1 MPLPDSVNNT
11 LSEQRTRDQLTR
23 GLILFAASVRQA
35 TSGESLSKELAH
47 RVTESQADALR
58 FLALNDSVTIGELSV
73 GLGHTIS
80 GATKAVNRLEKNGWV
95 ERLHEPADHRTV
107 YVHLT
112 DEGKTLADQLLSQTE
127 ERLHRILTKLRP
139 ETLHLL
145 GHVIEDFLTDSI
157 DDKEVATKLC
167 VACGFEGGMHC
178 CESDVNCVVART
190 VQSIEI
196 PETLASR

>member
-1 MPLPDSVNNT
+1 MSSCKPLESALN
-11 LSEQRTRDQLTR
+11 EQRTRDQLTR

-35 TSGESLSKELAH
+35 TNGESLSKELAH

-58 FLALNDSVTIGELSV
+58 FLALNDSVTIGELSI

-95 ERLHEPADHRTV
+95 KRSHDPEDHRTV
-107 YVHLT
+107 YVLLT
-112 DEGKTLADQLLSQTE
+112 KDGKTLADQLLSQTE

-157 DDKEVATKLC
+157 DDKDVATKLC
-167 VACGFEGGMHC
+167 VACGFEGGIHC

-190 VQSIEI
+190 VQSIEV
-196 PETLASR
+196 PESLSTR

>member
-1 MPLPDSVNNT
+1 MSICNAEHSA

-35 TSGESLSKELAH
+35 TNGESLSKELAH

-58 FLALNDSVTIGELSV
+58 FLALNESVTTGELAI

-95 ERLHEPADHRTV
+95 ERSHPPDDHRTV
-107 YVHLT
+107 FVQLT
-112 DEGKTLADQLLSQTE
+112 SEGKKLADELLSQTE

-157 DDKEVATKLC
+157 DDKDVATKLC
-167 VACGFEGGMHC
+167 VACGFE
-178 CESDVNCVVART
+178 
-190 VQSIEI
+190 
-196 PETLASR
+196 

>member
-1 MPLPDSVNNT
+1 MPTTDAVQPI

-35 TSGESLSKELAH
+35 TNGESLSKELSH

-58 FLALNDSVTIGELSV
+58 FLALNDNVTIGELSI

-95 ERLHEPADHRTV
+95 ERQHDLDDHRTV

-112 DEGKTLADQLLSQTE
+112 DEGKSLAEQLLSQTE
-127 ERLHRILTKLRP
+127 ERLYRILEKLRP
-139 ETLHLL
+139 ETSQML
-145 GHVIEDFLTDSI
+145 GRVIEDYLTDSI

-167 VACGFEGGMHC
+167 VACGFEGGMNC

-190 VQSIEI
+190 VQSIDV
-196 PETLASR
+196 PESLASR